1 MPRHRLAMSLG
12 TPARKAY
19 GLFVRVTIALFVLVV
34 FVGLGV
40 LVYVGELQGEAL
52 VLLAGVIIGYLA
64 RLGTEYL

>member
-1 MPRHRLAMSLG
+1 MSLG
-12 TPARKAY
+12 QPARKAY

-40 LVYVGELQGEAL
+40 LVYVGRLDGEAL